1 LRAVG
6 DRRREADR
14 GSRQCALPVMARCLR
29 SAAARSGDRR
39 GFARLHQGAEGFDA
53 RRFHLK
59 GSRGRQGARRRGDGR
74 RFHPGGSLAAALQTR
89 RTVMRS
95 VQALSEISTALEP
108 VGIFIRGVVRL
119 GAGEGPKLE
128 SGGAARSIV
137 LLGNIGGS
145 IWPAFAHWR
154 DENAGPDPLDTWSK
168 AMIGPL
174 ARRLAA
180 TAYFP
185 SDPPYQPFQRWALQ
199 AENLNP
205 SPLGIL
211 LHPRYGL
218 WHGYRGALGFSF
230 EIVPPA

>member
-1 LRAVG
+1 
-6 DRRREADR
+6 
-14 GSRQCALPVMARCLR
+14 MR
-29 SAAARSGDRR
+29 SA
-39 GFARLHQGAEGFDA
+39 
-53 RRFHLK
+53 
-59 GSRGRQGARRRGDGR
+59 
-74 RFHPGGSLAAALQTR
+74 
-89 RTVMRS
+89 
-95 VQALSEISTALEP
+95 QALSEISMALEP
-108 VGIFIRGVVRL
+108 VGIFIRGVVQFSES
-119 GAGEGPKLE
+119 EGLKLE

-145 IWPAFAHWR
+145 IWPAFARWR

-168 AMIGPL
+168 AMIGPV

-230 EIVPPA
+230 EVDCPPAADIKAIAELGSWEEACVAACPTGAVTSTGFDVTRCWAYLKSEAGQATCMVSGCASRNACPIGAEFRYPPDQLRFHMQALF

>member
-1 LRAVG
+1 
-6 DRRREADR
+6 
-14 GSRQCALPVMARCLR
+14 MR
-29 SAAARSGDRR
+29 SA
-39 GFARLHQGAEGFDA
+39 
-53 RRFHLK
+53 
-59 GSRGRQGARRRGDGR
+59 
-74 RFHPGGSLAAALQTR
+74 QT
-89 RTVMRS
+89 
-95 VQALSEISTALEP
+95 LFEISTALEP
-108 VGIFIRGVVRL
+108 VGIFIRGVVRFV
-119 GAGEGPKLE
+119 AGEGPKLE

-145 IWPAFAHWR
+145 IWPVFARWR

-199 AENLNP
+199 AEDIKP

-230 EIVPPA
+230 EVDCPPAEDIEATAGPGSWKACIAACPAGAVTSTGFDVARCRAYLKSEAGQATCMVSGCASRNACPIGAEFCYPPDQLRFHMQALV